1 MEAMEVEQDPVEACI
16 ATCAECSQICLA
28 HVRHCLEIGGEHA
41 AAAHIAMLLTCANV
55 CRTASELMS
64 IGSDWYPTVCD
75 LCAQVCEEC
84 AEHCATMDDM
94 EDCVAACRHC
104 AQTCRIMVAEMATEE
119 PSDAAS
125 ERSTETMN

>member
-64 IGSDWYPTVCD
+64 IGSDWITES
-75 LCAQVCEEC
+75 AM
-84 AEHCATMDDM
+84 MDDM

-104 AQTCRIMVAEMATEE
+104 AQTCRVMVAEMATEE

-125 ERSTETMN
+125 EPSTETMN